1 MLKVCS
7 YSPYC
12 YYSEIRLVL
21 IYLQL
26 FRDSSAMT
34 FKYRFT
40 RYPFYKFLGAVI
52 FYFGFLGTSS
62 AQTIPVGMPFFDDAL
77 RRAQLMGQVDENVSF
92 MIRPVHPQLALKR
105 SWTWDKDSLFF
116 PTDTNQYGQYTSYTY
131 KKKKIRVE
139 LLPVYLHTRYNGHHP
154 YGWADGSMVPSKGFQ
169 RFFSGG
175 VYARAGLLEVQFRPE
190 WVNAQNKPYQ
200 NPPFRSESIDNPDR
214 MGQGAYRRRFLGQ
227 SYVKINVLKYTVGY
241 STENIWWGAGQK
253 NAIVMSNNA
262 PGFGHFTI
270 HTNQPLK
277 TRWGTI
283 EGQMV
288 GGKLKPSGFK
298 YPTRYVGG
306 TWPPIAGDVVVDSAA
321 PEYYGYFNGM
331 MGTFQPKWLPGLFLG
346 VTRIVQSTGTP
357 ESFKSYFTL
366 LGLSANGENTGS
378 GSATGVNRNQ
388 IVSVSMR
395 YLFVKSHAEFYGE
408 LGREDWAWDFEDFM
422 TRPAATTAWMVGF
435 RKLQEASKKG
445 ALFQIMTE
453 VTKIQAPMDSYTQQ
467 SSTPGYSFYTNGGVR
482 HGWTNSGQVLGAGIG
497 PGSNMFTTGVT
508 YIDGL
513 KTTGVHFERVAYNE
527 DLFWSRIDYLHLG
540 GPNPFFR
547 DFSKHYVDWGFLL
560 SRHTTYGK
568 LFVGYN
574 LHILRTYNFQ
584 WNYDPNG
591 KAGDFRFPGINVWSL
606 NGEVS
611 AVYRF

>member
-1 MLKVCS
+1 
-7 YSPYC
+7 
-12 YYSEIRLVL
+12 
-21 IYLQL
+21 
-26 FRDSSAMT
+26 
-34 FKYRFT
+34 
-40 RYPFYKFLGAVI
+40 
-52 FYFGFLGTSS
+52 
-62 AQTIPVGMPFFDDAL
+62 
-77 RRAQLMGQVDENVSF
+77 
-92 MIRPVHPQLALKR
+92 
-105 SWTWDKDSLFF
+105 
-116 PTDTNQYGQYTSYTY
+116 
-131 KKKKIRVE
+131 VE

-445 ALFQIMTE
+445 ALFQIMAE

-497 PGSNMFTTGVT
+497 PGSNMFTTGAT